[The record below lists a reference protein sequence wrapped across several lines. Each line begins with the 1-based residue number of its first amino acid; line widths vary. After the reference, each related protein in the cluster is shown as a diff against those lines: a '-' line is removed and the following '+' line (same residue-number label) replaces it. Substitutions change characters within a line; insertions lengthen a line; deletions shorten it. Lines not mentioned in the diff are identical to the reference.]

1 VHSSRPAREGRR
13 RNRERQPVAAVGPA
27 RNDGQAGLTLEI
39 YLARHGE
46 TEWTLNGR
54 HTGRTDLTLTK
65 HGEEEAAA
73 LGARLAGIN
82 FDVVYSSPLQR
93 STRTAEIAGFPNHR
107 FTPLLREADYGE
119 YEGITT
125 KAIQAS
131 RPGWEIY
138 KDGCPGGE
146 TPAQL
151 YARALE
157 FIALAESS
165 GGRVLAFAHGHILRA
180 VAVAWMSLDITAAAS
195 LLLDVATLSVLR
207 HDEHGRLLA
216 VWNAP

>member
-1 VHSSRPAREGRR
+1 VHPSRSAREGRR
-13 RNRERQPVAAVGPA
+13 RHRKRQPLVALGQA
-27 RNDGQAGLTLEI
+27 RDDGQAGLTLEI

-54 HTGRTDLTLTK
+54 HTGSTDLLLTK

-73 LGARLAGIN
+73 LGTRLAGTN

-93 STRTAEIAGFPNHR
+93 ATRTADIAGFPNHQV
-107 FTPLLREADYGE
+107 TPLLREVDYGA

-125 KAIQAS
+125 KTIHDS
-131 RPGWEIY
+131 RPGWELY

-146 TPAQL
+146 TPAQI
-151 YARALE
+151 YARALD
-157 FIALAESS
+157 FIALAEST
-165 GGRVLAFAHGHILRA
+165 GGSVLAFAHGHILRA
-180 VAVAWMSLDITAAAS
+180 VAVAWMSLDITAAAR
-195 LLLDVATLSVLR
+195 LLLDVATISVLR